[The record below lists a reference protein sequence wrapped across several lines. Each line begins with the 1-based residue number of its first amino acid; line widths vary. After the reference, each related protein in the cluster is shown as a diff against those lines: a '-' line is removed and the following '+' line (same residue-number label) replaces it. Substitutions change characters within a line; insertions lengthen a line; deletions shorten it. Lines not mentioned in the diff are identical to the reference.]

1 MRHGGFLLGRSPT
14 TLSLPRARLP
24 GPGRRTGLST
34 GSPTAVAV
42 LERARRDHQFARETR
57 SGGDNALFSISAEW
71 GEAERTERE
80 AAAATTSAERIVDRS
95 PRARDS
101 VDAATPPPPAR
112 VQHVHSRSER
122 PGDESL
128 LDGSVSFMTS

>member
-1 MRHGGFLLGRSPT
+1 M
-14 TLSLPRARLP
+14 
-24 GPGRRTGLST
+24 
-34 GSPTAVAV
+34 AV
-42 LERARRDHQFARETR
+42 LERARRDHQFAREAR

-80 AAAATTSAERIVDRS
+80 AAAAMTSAERIVDRS
-95 PRARDS
+95 SRARDS

-112 VQHVHSRSER
+112 VQHVYSRSER
-122 PGDESL
+122 PGDEPF

>member
-1 MRHGGFLLGRSPT
+1 M
-14 TLSLPRARLP
+14 
-24 GPGRRTGLST
+24 
-34 GSPTAVAV
+34 AV

-57 SGGDNALFSISAEW
+57 SGGDNALFLISAEW

-80 AAAATTSAERIVDRS
+80 AAAAMTSAERIVDRS
-95 PRARDS
+95 TRARDS

-122 PGDESL
+122 RGDEAF